1 MVSNS
6 AVRVECSV
14 RRREWHTRRWSVL
27 LLLGQV
33 AVAVVP
39 LRSIGGN
46 NVLLVRILRGV
57 AIRWSGG
64 VVSNVGERCSA
75 WDMRMIQR
83 LWLFIPLIVWLL
95 LFMPIQFL
103 H

>member
-1 MVSNS
+1 VVSNS

-14 RRREWHTRRWSVL
+14 RRREWHTWRWSVL
-27 LLLGQV
+27 LLLGQI

-39 LRSIGGN
+39 LRSTGGN

-64 VVSNVGERCSA
+64 VVSNVGERCSP
-75 WDMRMIQR
+75 WHVRMIQR
-83 LWLFIPLIVWLL
+83 LWLFKPLIVWLL
-95 LFMPIQFL
+95 LFMAIQFL